1 MALGTARVG
10 AGPRGGRLKVMRA
23 RNLMAPPK
31 PEGLADRLAKQRFEG
46 VKEAAKVREWCSA

>member
-1 MALGTARVG
+1 
-10 AGPRGGRLKVMRA
+10 MRA